1 MAQSYLIQNIQ
12 IVNEGQIQT
21 ADILVEDGLIAK
33 IGENLNS
40 TDCAIIDGSGKFL
53 LPGVIDGQVHFRDP
67 GLTHKADVSSESKA
81 AIAGGI
87 TSYID
92 MPNTRPNVLS
102 QKVLDAK
109 YENAKGRSWAN
120 YCFLLGVN
128 GSNIDD
134 VIAMDTSNHLA
145 VTDDGLYFSDKGNI
159 LADQPEMLEKLFANC
174 KSIVAI
180 HSELESVIDANEE
193 KFREKYGEDVPVK
206 LHPVIRSEDACYD
219 ATKRAIELAK
229 KHNAR
234 LHILHLTTAKET
246 GLFRNDIP
254 LEEKRITTEVCV
266 QHMWFNDTDY
276 ERLGT
281 RIKWNPA
288 IKSKKDNDGLLAALL
303 DDRIDFITTDHAPH
317 AWEEKNQTYFKAMS
331 GAPMVQHALPAMLE
345 FHLNGKIPL
354 EKLVEKM
361 CHNPARFYQIE
372 KRGYVR
378 EGYFAD
384 LTIVDTNK
392 PWTVAKDNILY
403 KCGWSPMEGQT
414 FRASITHTFVNGDLA
429 YDNGN
434 FSDKAAGQPLEKAT

>member
-1 MAQSYLIQNIQ
+1 MAAAYLIKNVNL
-12 IVNEGQIQT
+12 VNEGSIQKT
-21 ADILVEDGLIAK
+21 DVLVENGIIAK
-33 IGENLNS
+33 IANDIPAGNTTVIEG
-40 TDCAIIDGSGKFL
+40 DGKYL

-87 TSYID
+87 TSFID
-92 MPNTRPNVLS
+92 MPNTKPNVLT
-102 QKVLDAK
+102 KEILDAK

-128 GSNIDD
+128 GTNIDE
-134 VIAMDTSNHLA
+134 VIAMDTSDHLA

-159 LADQPEMLEKLFANC
+159 LADQPEMLEKFFANC
-174 KSIVAI
+174 KSILAI
-180 HSELESVIDANEE
+180 HSELESVVDANEE
-193 KFREKYGEDVPVK
+193 KFKAEYGEDVPVK
-206 LHPVIRSEDACYD
+206 FHPIIRSEAACYD

-229 KHNAR
+229 KHNGR

-246 GLFRNDIP
+246 ELFRNDIP

-266 QHMWFNDTDY
+266 QHMWFNDADY

-281 RIKWNPA
+281 KIKWNPA
-288 IKSKKDNDGLLAALL
+288 IKSKKDNEGLLAALL

-317 AWEEKNQTYFKAMS
+317 AWEEKNNTYFKAMS

-345 FHLNGKIPL
+345 FHLNGKISL

-361 CHNPARFYQIE
+361 CHNPARFYKI
-372 KRGYVR
+372 KGRGYLR
-378 EGYFAD
+378 EGYAAD
-384 LTIVDTNK
+384 LTLADLNR
-392 PWTVAKDNILY
+392 PWTVTKDNILY

-414 FRASITHTFVNGDLA
+414 FRSSITHTFVNGELA
-429 YDNGN
+429 YDNGK
-434 FSDKAAGQPLEKAT
+434 FSKTAAGQPLEKAV

>member
-1 MAQSYLIQNIQ
+1 MATSYLIKNVNL
-12 IVNEGQIQT
+12 VNEGSIQKT
-21 ADILVEDGLIAK
+21 DVLVENGIIAK
-33 IGENLNS
+33 IGNDIPAGNTTVIEG
-40 TDCAIIDGSGKFL
+40 DGKYL

-87 TSYID
+87 TSFID
-92 MPNTRPNVLS
+92 MPNTKPNVLT
-102 QKVLDAK
+102 KEILDAK

-128 GSNIDD
+128 GTNIDE
-134 VIAMDTSNHLA
+134 VIAMDTSDHLA

-159 LADQPEMLEKLFANC
+159 LADQPEMLERFFANC
-174 KSIVAI
+174 KSILAI
-180 HSELESVIDANEE
+180 HSELESVVDANEE
-193 KFREKYGEDVPVK
+193 KFRAEYGEDVPVK
-206 LHPVIRSEDACYD
+206 FHPIIRSEAACYH

-229 KHNAR
+229 KHNGR

-246 GLFRNDIP
+246 ELFRNDIP

-266 QHMWFNDTDY
+266 QHMWFNNADY

-281 RIKWNPA
+281 KIKWNPA
-288 IKSKKDNDGLLAALL
+288 IKSKKDNEGLLAALL

-317 AWEEKNQTYFKAMS
+317 AWEEKNNTYFKAMS

-345 FHLNGKIPL
+345 FHLNGKISL

-361 CHNPARFYQIE
+361 CHNPARFYKI
-372 KRGYVR
+372 KDRGYVR
-378 EGYFAD
+378 EGYAAD
-384 LTIVDTNK
+384 LTLVELNK

-414 FRASITHTFVNGDLA
+414 FRSSITHTFVNGELA
-429 YDNGN
+429 YNNGK
-434 FSDKAAGQPLEKAT
+434 FSETAAGKPLEKAV

>member
-1 MAQSYLIQNIQ
+1 MASSYLIRNIKL
-12 IVNEGQIQT
+12 VNEGAIQT
-21 ADILVEDGLIAK
+21 ADVLVENGIIAK
-33 IGENLNS
+33 IGNDIPNGNATVIEG
-40 TDCAIIDGSGKFL
+40 DGKYL
-53 LPGVIDGQVHFRDP
+53 LPGAIDGQVHFRDP

-102 QKVLDAK
+102 QEILDAK

-128 GSNIDD
+128 GSNIDE
-134 VIAMDTSNHLA
+134 VIAMDTSDHLA
-145 VTDDGLYFSDKGNI
+145 ITDDGLYFSDKGNI

-180 HSELESVIDANEE
+180 HSELESVVDANEE
-193 KFREKYGEDVPVK
+193 KFRAKYGEDVPVK
-206 LHPVIRSEDACYD
+206 FHPIIRSEDACYD

-229 KHNAR
+229 KHNGR

-246 GLFRNDIP
+246 ELFRNDIP

-266 QHMWFNDTDY
+266 QHMWFNDADY

-281 RIKWNPA
+281 KIKWNPA

-317 AWEEKNQTYFKAMS
+317 AWEEKDQTYFKAMS

-345 FHLNGKIPL
+345 FHLNGKISL

-372 KRGYVR
+372 KRGYIR
-378 EGYFAD
+378 EGYYAD
-384 LTIVDTNK
+384 LALVDLNR
-392 PWTVAKDNILY
+392 PWTVSKDNILY

-414 FRASITHTFVNGDLA
+414 FRSSITHTFVNGELA
-429 YDNGN
+429 YDNGK
-434 FSDKAAGQPLEKAT
+434 FSEKATGVPLEKA